1 MERSLD
7 VAIVTR
13 SSSRLLG
20 FYRDLLGLEVTG
32 EVRVSG
38 VVPDGLLTRVKVGSS
53 TLKILQF
60 DSDPGAEAP
69 SGAPADATGLRY
81 LTVGVEDL
89 AAALQ
94 ACADAAIDIALPVT
108 VLNADLAIA
117 FVHDPDGNVVELV
130 GPAPQVAHG
139 TGSV

>member
-1 MERSLD
+1 MRMGRSLD

-13 SSSRLLG
+13 SSSRLVG
-20 FYRDLLGLEVTG
+20 FYREVLGLEVVG
-32 EVRVSG
+32 EIRVSG
-38 VVPDGLLTRVKVGSS
+38 AVPDGLLTRLSAGGS

-60 DSDPGAEAP
+60 DAEPGEDAP
-69 SGAPADATGLRY
+69 RGAPADATGLRY

-89 AAALQ
+89 VTALK
-94 ACADAAIDIALPVT
+94 ACGDAGIEVALPLT

-130 GPAPQVAHG
+130 GPAPQDP
-139 TGSV
+139 